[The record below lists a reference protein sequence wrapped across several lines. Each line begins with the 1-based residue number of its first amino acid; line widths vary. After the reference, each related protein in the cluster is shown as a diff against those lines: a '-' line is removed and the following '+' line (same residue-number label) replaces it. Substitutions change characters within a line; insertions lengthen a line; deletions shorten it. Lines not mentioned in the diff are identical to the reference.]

1 MITSTNTDRI
11 KDWLTANSAGVR
23 QALDNVLPD
32 AWLMQADRELT
43 EQTNTSLQQLD
54 AQDFRAALGRYQQLV
69 SAYNELRSLTANI
82 DLETLRNQNLY
93 EIAVMEGD
101 IKRVLATMRGAFKSE
116 LAALEGQNAL
126 ELADVENDAKYLLA
140 QEITPIE
147 RESRLRIADLK
158 GENDLDIQGLDN
170 QLKLELANTR
180 GGFNISMANI
190 DKGFIEGE
198 SSIAVSAINQ
208 TTDIDRVNLE
218 ALSANEVASITGRTS
233 IDVAGIK
240 SRVLIENQNLIN
252 DTNTEIRGIDRAALQ
267 DKFYID
273 NAATVREGFTDES
286 AVVRTGSITREAGQ
300 SAWYETLIN
309 ADDVTAMTNE
319 SAQQV
324 LYSGME
330 TGLKLSQIKNEG
342 FIERNLNWRIAE
354 LEKDHAIDMA
364 NKEVT
369 GIADALSERLYW
381 AGEVVTT
388 ETGAIID
395 AAYLE
400 AEAIVQQATDDMLN
414 KQLTTQI
421 ELGSRKEV
429 NRIELQAIADESI
442 AEIGFANQRSTA
454 KIGNMNSAT
463 DIEITSINGVTQA
476 KNEAEIN
483 MTFAKQNALTNKATI
498 LIADIKAGTLVKTSE
513 IDARATIMDT
523 YTRGQADIAYT
534 NAADDANDWSELAI
548 QTADAEIDLAED
560 YSSWAN
566 ANEDYVNGIT
576 TGLKQDIAS
585 YGKVRA
591 HVKYAYRGEAPG
603 AYIQWP
609 ERPDDTPNEKPF
621 LPPEFSVKKD
631 PD

>member
-1 MITSTNTDRI
+1 
-11 KDWLTANSAGVR
+11 
-23 QALDNVLPD
+23 
-32 AWLMQADRELT
+32 
-43 EQTNTSLQQLD
+43 
-54 AQDFRAALGRYQQLV
+54 
-69 SAYNELRSLTANI
+69 
-82 DLETLRNQNLY
+82 
-93 EIAVMEGD
+93 
-101 IKRVLATMRGAFKSE
+101 
-116 LAALEGQNAL
+116 
-126 ELADVENDAKYLLA
+126 
-140 QEITPIE
+140 
-147 RESRLRIADLK
+147 
-158 GENDLDIQGLDN
+158 
-170 QLKLELANTR
+170 
-180 GGFNISMANI
+180 MANI

-395 AAYLE
+395 AADLE